1 VYNLK
6 KLREDGVLDHHSR
19 AITAIAGNEGY
30 VVAGS
35 REGAI
40 SVTRSRDHEVLD
52 VMQQMPFEVSCLGM
66 HPSLPILLSAHIQS
80 SGSALCAW
88 NISSLKLLATS
99 QLPSSCWSLGWHQS
113 SNYYMAVCET
123 VALIYKITGNEAVV
137 TLASPGPEKLLCGLW
152 MGDELLVGDNKG
164 SIWTYHFDLADSD
177 SKHDDKVKGKGKG
190 KGKGKDNEKNAD
202 GLELAV
208 TLGSRVRTLLQ
219 WREHVIALTSDG
231 TIYCLSREDGAL
243 LSNGASRWKT
253 VSSTSR
259 ELRWTSAVLVPEA
272 DSSEGSKRSKK
283 KEQRKRGSDTDIT
296 DVNLEHEHEHEH
308 GRSGKG
314 GRKKVKTVQSSGR
327 KARAH

>member
-1 VYNLK
+1 MCVTCIVNPSSAARVYNLK

-88 NISSLKLLATS
+88 NISSLKLLATCH
-99 QLPSSCWSLGWHQS
+99 LPSSCWSLGWHQS

-164 SIWTYHFDLADSD
+164 SIWIYHFDLADSD
-177 SKHDDKVKGKGKG
+177 RKHDDKAKGKGKG
-190 KGKGKDNEKNAD
+190 KGK
-202 GLELAV
+202 
-208 TLGSRVRTLLQ
+208 
-219 WREHVIALTSDG
+219 
-231 TIYCLSREDGAL
+231 
-243 LSNGASRWKT
+243 
-253 VSSTSR
+253 
-259 ELRWTSAVLVPEA
+259 
-272 DSSEGSKRSKK
+272 
-283 KEQRKRGSDTDIT
+283 
-296 DVNLEHEHEHEH
+296 
-308 GRSGKG
+308 
-314 GRKKVKTVQSSGR
+314 
-327 KARAH
+327 